1 LALPRGT
8 TKSRVREKAEE
19 PWQEEEESYSKR
31 KQLNELDAERDRA
44 TAVTGRV
51 GAQLGRRDCP
61 HTLVAQPPT
70 GALSDGWLMFW
81 LTKTETTMNTVLAIV
96 LSLLGFP
103 CSSLP
108 SSDFFLFY
116 SVHFLGNTNKKT
128 KESDNKIWD
137 ASKGMLPQCGVN

>member
-1 LALPRGT
+1 MALPRGT

-19 PWQEEEESYSKR
+19 PWQEEEESSSKR
-31 KQLNELDAERDRA
+31 KQLNEVDAERDRA
-44 TAVTGRV
+44 TAATGRV

-116 SVHFLGNTNKKT
+116 SVHFLGNTNKKLKSPIT
-128 KESDNKIWD
+128 KF
-137 ASKGMLPQCGVN
+137 GMLPKGCCHSAG